1 MSALVKLAAR
11 SLWNRRGT
19 ASLTVFAIAV
29 SVALLLGVQQLRS
42 EARESFANTISGTD
56 LVVGAR
62 SGPLNLLLYAVFRVG
77 DATTNISWDTYQKV
91 ARHRDV
97 AWTIP
102 LSLGDSHRGYRVLGT
117 TGDYFVHYRF
127 GRRQPL
133 RFVAGGPFGDA
144 HGVVIGAAVARELGY
159 RLGDRLVI
167 AHGIGEVSFA
177 AHEHHAMRLVGILAP
192 TGTPVDRTV
201 HVSLEALEEA
211 HRPANEPA
219 HPAEDDH
226 DHAAHAPI
234 TPTAITAF
242 LVGMKER
249 STLFVMQQA
258 LNNYRGEAVTAVIP
272 GVALTQLWQL
282 VGVADTALLVVSGF
296 VLLAGL
302 LGMLA
307 ALLTSLGE
315 RRREMAILRSVGA
328 RPTQVFGLLVSE
340 ATTLAALGA
349 AMGLA
354 LLQAGYAVLRP
365 WLESRYG
372 VVLPLG
378 APSPVEWLLLAGVV
392 LAGTLIGLVPA
403 WRAYR
408 LSLADGLVVRV

>member
-1 MSALVKLAAR
+1 MSPLLRLAAR

-29 SVALLLGVQQLRS
+29 SVTLLLGVQQVRT

-62 SGPLNLLLYAVFRVG
+62 SSPLNLLLYAVFRVG
-77 DATTNISWDTYQKV
+77 DATTSVSWETYQKV

-102 LSLGDSHRGYRVLGT
+102 LSLGDSHRGFRVLGT
-117 TGDYFVHYRF
+117 TTAYFEHYRY
-127 GRRQPL
+127 GRRQTMH
-133 RFVAGGPFGDA
+133 FAAGGPFTDS

-159 RLGDRLVI
+159 RLGDSLVI
-167 AHGIGEVSFA
+167 AHGLGEVSFA
-177 AHEHHAMRLVGILAP
+177 RHEHHPMQLVGILAA

-201 HVSLEALEEA
+201 HVSLDALDEVHRSAAEEA
-211 HRPANEPA
+211 AHEAMAAAGIAPAPA
-219 HPAEDDH
+219 
-226 DHAAHAPI
+226 
-234 TPTAITAF
+234 AITAF

-258 LNNYRGEAVTAVIP
+258 LNTYRGEAVTAVIP

-302 LGMLA
+302 LGMLS

-328 RPTQVFGLLVSE
+328 RPGQIFGLLVSE
-340 ATTLAALGA
+340 AATLSALGA
-349 AMGLA
+349 LGGLA
-354 LLQAGYAVLRP
+354 LLQGGFAALRP
-365 WLESRYG
+365 WLENHYG

-378 APSPVEWLLLAGVV
+378 APGAVEWLLLAGVV
-392 LAGTLIGLVPA
+392 VAGALIGLVPA

>member
-1 MSALVKLAAR
+1 MSALLKLAAR

-29 SVALLLGVQQLRS
+29 SVALLLGVQQLRT

-77 DATTNISWDTYQKV
+77 DATTNVSWDTYQKV

-117 TGDYFVHYRF
+117 TGDYFAHYRF

-133 RFVAGGPFGDA
+133 RFTAGGPFTDE

-159 RLGDRLVI
+159 RLGDPLVI
-167 AHGIGEVSFA
+167 AHGIGAVSFA
-177 AHEHHAMRLVGILAP
+177 AHEHHPMRLVGILAP

-201 HVSLEALEEA
+201 HVSLAALEEA
-211 HRPANEPA
+211 HRPAA
-219 HPAEDDH
+219 GS
-226 DHAAHAPI
+226 
-234 TPTAITAF
+234 PTAITAF

-328 RPTQVFGLLVSE
+328 RPAQVFGLLVSE

-349 AMGLA
+349 ATGLA
-354 LLQAGYAVLRP
+354 LLQAGFAVLRP
-365 WLESRYG
+365 WLETRYG

-378 APSPVEWLLLAGVV
+378 APSPIEWLLLGGVV
-392 LAGTLIGLVPA
+392 LAGTLIGLIPA

>member
-1 MSALVKLAAR
+1 MTPLFRLAAR

-19 ASLTVFAIAV
+19 AGLTVFAIAV
-29 SVALLLGVQQLRS
+29 SVTLLLGVQQVRS

-62 SGPLNLLLYAVFRVG
+62 SSPLNLLLYAVFRVG
-77 DATTNISWDTYQKV
+77 DATTGVSWETYQKV

-102 LSLGDSHRGYRVLGT
+102 LSLGDSHRGFRVLGT
-117 TGDYFVHYRF
+117 TGTYFEHYRY
-127 GRRQPL
+127 GRRQLL
-133 RFVAGGPFGDA
+133 RFAAGGPFTDT
-144 HGVVIGAAVARELGY
+144 HGVVVGAAVARELHY
-159 RLGDRLVI
+159 RLGDELVI
-167 AHGIGEVSFA
+167 AHGLGEVSFA
-177 AHEHHAMRLVGILAP
+177 RHEHHPLKLVGILAA

-201 HVSLEALEEA
+201 HVSLEALDEVHRSPAEEA
-211 HRPANEPA
+211 AIAAGLAPPPA
-219 HPAEDDH
+219 
-226 DHAAHAPI
+226 
-234 TPTAITAF
+234 AITAF

-258 LNNYRGEAVTAVIP
+258 LNTYRGEAVAAVIP

-302 LGMLA
+302 LGMLS

-328 RPTQVFGLLVSE
+328 RPGQVFGLLVSE
-340 ATTLAALGA
+340 AAALAALGA
-349 AMGLA
+349 LGGLL
-354 LLQAGYAVLRP
+354 LLQGGFALLRP

-378 APSPVEWLLLAGVV
+378 APGAIEWALLAGVV
-392 LAGTLIGLVPA
+392 VSGALIGLIPA